1 MKIKTFSM
9 PYPYMRTIGVCMF
22 IISMLTAC
30 FKSGAT
36 TDDIPVSLHGVNYSD
51 QEFSYSLEDP
61 NDKSNIGG
69 GETIDR
75 YGAGGTMCCYS
86 LPKKWQ
92 PGLKVKVDTTHW
104 FTSKPDNTL
113 KDVHESYVV
122 DIPSYAKPSEIWVL
136 REPDGK
142 STIVVSD
149 FQPNHPNWPGAIK
162 GWPVPS
168 LPYRRERWDIYIKQ
182 EEGNIRS
189 AQKFLDTFKE
199 NPNQAAKKSWDFA
212 MEYNQ
217 ISLNG
222 FAGYDDKKYQE
233 FLRNDYEKW
242 RNESID
248 KAKHLKGERP

>member
-92 PGLKVKVDTTHW
+92 PGLEVKLDTTHW
-104 FTSKPDNTL
+104 FTLKPDNNL
-113 KDVHESYVV
+113 KQVRESHVV
-122 DIPSYAKPSEIWVL
+122 AIPSYAKPSEIWVI
-136 REPDGK
+136 RESDG
-142 STIVVSD
+142 TATMVVSN
-149 FQPNHPNWPGAIK
+149 FQPDHPNWPGKIK
-162 GWPVPS
+162 GWPIPS
-168 LPYRRERWDIYIKQ
+168 LDYRRERWDIYI
-182 EEGNIRS
+182 ED
-189 AQKFLDTFKE
+189 AQIGIDTSTE
-199 NPNQAAKKSWDFA
+199 LMA
-212 MEYNQ
+212 E
-217 ISLNG
+217 
-222 FAGYDDKKYQE
+222 
-233 FLRNDYEKW
+233 LRNDPEKRYLEAW
-242 RNESID
+242 QSSLEMDPKSLEGFSGYKTKNIEIT
-248 KAKHLKGERP
+248 